1 MQEILMLKV
10 KKPWGYE
17 LWIEDGTRT
26 PYAVK
31 NILFLAGNR
40 TSLQVHKYKCET
52 NCIIKGTGKLY
63 RSKTV
68 FDIDMFLEKGMSSK
82 EVSEYEKTFEVIELQ
97 PGVAFTITPGIVH
110 RVVAVTDLEFIETS
124 TTELDDV
131 YRLQDDA
138 GRTHGRITSEHE

>member
-1 MQEILMLKV
+1 MNNQILV
-10 KKPWGYE
+10 KKPWGQE
-17 LWIEDGTRT
+17 LWIEDGSKT

-31 NILFLAGNR
+31 KILFLAGNR

-52 NCIIKGTGKLY
+52 NIITNGYGYLF
-63 RSKTV
+63 RSKTE
-68 FDIDMFLEKGMSSK
+68 FDIDLFLEKGMTST
-82 EVSEYEKTFEVIELQ
+82 EVSDYEKTFERLELS
-97 PGVAFTITPGIVH
+97 PGVTFTITPGIVH
-110 RVVAVTDLEFIETS
+110 RVVAITDLEFVETS

>member
-1 MQEILMLKV
+1 MNKIPTI

-17 LWIEDGTRT
+17 RWIEDGTRT

-63 RSKTV
+63 RSKTE
-68 FDIDMFLEKGMSSK
+68 FDIDSFLEKGMTIGQ
-82 EVSEYEKTFEVIELQ
+82 VNEYEETFEVIELF
-97 PGVAFTITPGIVH
+97 PGVTFTITPGIVH
-110 RVVAVTDLEFIETS
+110 RVVAITDLEFVETS

-138 GRTHGRITSEHE
+138 GRTHGRIISEHE

>member
-1 MQEILMLKV
+1 MTKLV
-10 KKPWGYE
+10 KKPWGHE
-17 LWIEDGTRT
+17 LWIEDGTKT

-52 NCIIKGTGKLY
+52 NCIIRGTGKLY
-63 RSKTV
+63 SSKTV

-82 EVSEYEKTFEVIELQ
+82 EVAEYEKTFEVMELH

-110 RVVAVTDLEFIETS
+110 RVVAATDLEFIETS

-138 GRTHGRITSEHE
+138 GRTHGRIISEHE

>member
-1 MQEILMLKV
+1 MLV
-10 KKPWGYE
+10 KKPWGHE
-17 LWIEDGTRT
+17 FWIEDGSKT

-31 NILFLAGNR
+31 RILFLAGNR

-52 NCIIKGTGKLY
+52 NVIISGTGKLY
-63 RSKTV
+63 RSKTE
-68 FDIDMFLEKGMSSK
+68 FDIDSFLEKGMTIGQ
-82 EVSEYEKTFEVIELQ
+82 VNEYEETFEVIELS
-97 PGVAFTITPGIVH
+97 PGVTFTITPGIVH

-138 GRTHGRITSEHE
+138 GRTHGRIISEHE

>member
-1 MQEILMLKV
+1 MSKLV
-10 KKPWGYE
+10 KKPWGHE
-17 LWIEDGTRT
+17 SWIEDGTRT

-63 RSKTV
+63 RSKTI
-68 FDIDMFLEKGMSSK
+68 FDIDMFLEKGMTIGQ
-82 EVSEYEKTFEVIELQ
+82 VNEYEETFEVIELS
-97 PGVAFTITPGIVH
+97 PGVTFTITPGIVH

-124 TTELDDV
+124 TTELYDV

-138 GRTHGRITSEHE
+138 GRTHGRIISEHE

>member
-1 MQEILMLKV
+1 MNKIPKI

-17 LWIEDGTRT
+17 LWIEDGTQT

-31 NILFLAGNR
+31 NIMFLAGNR

-52 NCIIKGTGKLY
+52 NCIIGGTGELY
-63 RSKTV
+63 HSNEV

-82 EVSEYEKTFEVIELQ
+82 EVAEYEKTFEVVELY
-97 PGVAFTITPGIVH
+97 PGITFTITPGIVH
-110 RVVAVTDLEFIETS
+110 RVVATTDLEFIETS

-131 YRLQDDA
+131 YRLQDDT
-138 GRTHGRITSEHE
+138 GRTHGKITSEHE

>member
-1 MQEILMLKV
+1 MLKV
-10 KKPWGYE
+10 KKPWGHE
-17 LWIEDGTRT
+17 SWIEDGTRT

-52 NCIIKGTGKLY
+52 NCIIRGIGKLY
-63 RSKTV
+63 RSKTE
-68 FDIDMFLEKGMSSK
+68 FDIDSFLEKGMTIGQ
-82 EVSEYEKTFEVIELQ
+82 VNEYEETFEVLELS
-97 PGVAFTITPGIVH
+97 PGVTFTITPGIVH

-138 GRTHGRITSEHE
+138 GRTHGRIISEHE

>member
-1 MQEILMLKV
+1 MNKTPKI

-17 LWIEDGTRT
+17 LWIEDGTKT

-52 NCIIKGTGKLY
+52 NCIIKGTGKLH

-68 FDIDMFLEKGMSSK
+68 FDIDMFLEKGMSSN

-138 GRTHGRITSEHE
+138 ERTHGRIITEHE

>member
-1 MQEILMLKV
+1 MTLKNIV
-10 KKPWGYE
+10 TKPWGTE

-31 NILFLAGNR
+31 KILFLAGNR

-52 NCIIKGTGKLY
+52 NCIISGTGKLY
-63 RSKTV
+63 RSKNV
-68 FDIDMFLEKGMSSK
+68 FDIDLFLKKGMSSK

-97 PGVAFTITPGIVH
+97 PGDVFTITPGIVH
-110 RVVAVTDLEFIETS
+110 RVVAITDLEFIETS

-131 YRLQDDA
+131 YRLQDDT
-138 GRTHGRITSEHE
+138 GRTHGKIASEHE